1 MGESADARDR
11 SSLVSGTNP
20 GDLAQRRREMPS
32 ATGFRSL
39 RTGAFVSLV
48 PVVAEML
55 LPAEDGGRSP
65 AGLKGVFASPP
76 VGFGGEP

>member
-1 MGESADARDR
+1 
-11 SSLVSGTNP
+11 
-20 GDLAQRRREMPS
+20 
-32 ATGFRSL
+32 L

-48 PVVAEML
+48 PVVAEGL

-76 VGFGGEP
+76 VGFGAEP